1 MLISVKTTRLD
12 DSQNG
17 IKGLA
22 TVSFGDAFKVQ
33 SIAIKESKDGKL
45 FVAMPSYKTKQVDEA
60 GSNHKGSNL

>member
-1 MLISVKTTRLD
+1 MLTPERIDMLISVKTTRLD

-33 SIAIKESKDGKL
+33 SMQPL
-45 FVAMPSYKTKQVDEA
+45 KQVNTERSKETIIA
-60 GSNHKGSNL
+60 